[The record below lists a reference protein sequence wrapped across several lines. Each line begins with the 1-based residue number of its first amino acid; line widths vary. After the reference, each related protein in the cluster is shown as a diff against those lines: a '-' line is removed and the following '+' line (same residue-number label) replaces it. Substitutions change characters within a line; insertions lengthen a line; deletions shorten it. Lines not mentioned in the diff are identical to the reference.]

1 MVFFWCS
8 RISLS
13 LNTNTNTSN
22 TGTDSLQKPLKNF
35 FDSIGE
41 KKRAIQRRELADKE
55 TKKHEQ
61 QKAGFVQRMKKHV
74 KLKALTRATSVAL
87 HVFNLNKRR

>member
-1 MVFFWCS
+1 MFGNITLIEYT
-8 RISLS
+8 RP
-13 LNTNTNTSN
+13 NT

-41 KKRAIQRRELADKE
+41 KKRAIQRRELADKD

-61 QKAGFVQRMKKHV
+61 QKAGLVQRMKKHV
-74 KLKALTRATSVAL
+74 KLKALTRATIVAL

>member
-22 TGTDSLQKPLKNF
+22 TGTDSLQRPLKNF